1 MTSNHSLAAAARHAA
16 LAAAFVAV
24 LAPAVPAHAETGAG
38 TALKNTA
45 IAGSV
50 ATWAVA
56 LFNGAPIGDCLVQ
69 GNSNG
74 PGGEW
79 GLRLQGGSDAEL
91 KYGMVAAERRN
102 CALTNA
108 LGWSLD
114 VSPVVGLSYWDA
126 DSGSLYAHHAWDLA
140 YVPMMHWRHPVA
152 AQTNV
157 DVEFGIGPAYLSEA
171 NIGDRQKSTNFQFSD
186 HFGVGLGSSDGK
198 WRVGFEFRHISNLSI
213 QTPNAAVDYKG
224 IAISYRP

>member
-1 MTSNHSLAAAARHAA
+1 MTSNKPLAASAAAVLLAAFA
-16 LAAAFVAV
+16 LAA
-24 LAPAVPAHAETGAG
+24 PARAETGAG

-56 LFNGAPIGDCLVQ
+56 LFNGAPVGDCLVR

-74 PGGEW
+74 PGSDW
-79 GLRLQGGSDAEL
+79 GLRLQGGKDAEL
-91 KYGMVAAERRN
+91 KYGMVAAERRD
-102 CALTNA
+102 CHLTDA

-114 VSPVVGLSYWDA
+114 VSPIVGASYWDA
-126 DSGSLYAHHAWDLA
+126 DSTSAYAHHAWDLA

-152 AQTNV
+152 SQTNF

-171 NIGDRQKSTNFQFSD
+171 SIGDRQKSTNFQFSD
-186 HFGVGLGSSDGK
+186 HFGLGVGSSDGK

-224 IAISYRP
+224 IALSYRP

>member
-1 MTSNHSLAAAARHAA
+1 MTNKHPLAAAAA
-16 LAAAFVAV
+16 LAAA
-24 LAPAVPAHAETGAG
+24 LALSPAARAETGTG

-45 IAGSV
+45 IAGTV

-79 GLRLQGGSDAEL
+79 GLRAQGGKDAEL
-91 KYGMVAAERRN
+91 KYAMLAAERRS
-102 CALTNA
+102 CYLTNA

-114 VSPVVGLSYWDA
+114 MAPVLGASYWEA
-126 DSGSLYAHHAWDLA
+126 DSSSAYAHHAWDLA
-140 YVPMMHWRHPVA
+140 YVPMMHWKHGLA
-152 AQTNV
+152 SQTDF

-171 NIGDRQKSTNFQFSD
+171 SIGDRQKSTNFQFSD
-186 HFGVGLGSSDGK
+186 HFGLGVGSHDGK
-198 WRVGFEFRHISNLSI
+198 WRVGFEFRHVSNLSI
-213 QTPNAAVDYKG
+213 QTPNAAVDFKG
-224 IAISYRP
+224 IAFTYRP

>member
-1 MTSNHSLAAAARHAA
+1 MTSNKPLAASAAAA
-16 LAAAFVAV
+16 LLAAFVLA
-24 LAPAVPAHAETGAG
+24 APARAETGAG

-50 ATWAVA
+50 ATWVVA
-56 LFNGAPIGDCLVQ
+56 LFNGAPVGDCLVR
-69 GNSNG
+69 GNGNG
-74 PGGEW
+74 PGSDW
-79 GLRLQGGSDAEL
+79 GLRLQGGTDAEL
-91 KYGMVAAERRN
+91 KYGMVAAERRD
-102 CALTNA
+102 CHLTDA

-114 VSPVVGLSYWDA
+114 VSPIVGASYWNA
-126 DSGSLYAHHAWDLA
+126 DSGSAYAHHAWDLA

-152 AQTNV
+152 SQTNF

-171 NIGDRQKSTNFQFSD
+171 SIGDRQKSTNFQFSD
-186 HFGVGLGSSDGK
+186 HFGLGVGSSDGK